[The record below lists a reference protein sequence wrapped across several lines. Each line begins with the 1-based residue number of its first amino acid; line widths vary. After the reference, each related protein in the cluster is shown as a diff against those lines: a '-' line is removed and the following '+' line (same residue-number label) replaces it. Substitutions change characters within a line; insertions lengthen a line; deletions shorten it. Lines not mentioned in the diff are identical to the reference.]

1 MFAPSASLAAPPPFS
16 SFPSF
21 EEDFWADESIT
32 GRFAGAACA
41 STHSEDSGAYP
52 LSRDLKMDRRYMK
65 RIFEL
70 EMGDLKSEFEKRGG
84 FDDSEWIGE
93 FTKHYFISTHHT
105 MGKDARERMETLSA
119 EVRRWAQGELE
130 GAAGLPLPAPTPR
143 FLRHYRRHSC
153 GYTNRHAYQQQT
165 VAILSALIR
174 PGRRSLANC
183 AEQR

>member
-52 LSRDLKMDRRYMK
+52 LSRELKVDRQYMK

-93 FTKHYFISTHHT
+93 FMKHYFISTHHT

-119 EVRRWAQGELE
+119 EVRRWARVNSR
-130 GAAGLPLPAPTPR
+130 ARPDFPSLPPPRASSATADDIVADTPIA
-143 FLRHYRRHSC
+143 
-153 GYTNRHAYQQQT
+153 T
-165 VAILSALIR
+165 LID
-174 PGRRSLANC
+174 NK
-183 AEQR
+183 Q